1 MNHGYFISFVVL
13 VTLLVSFSFI
23 RPPVSPVY
31 MEMLTLDF
39 MCLNGSVTFKSG
51 SGADDESTGMGSVHV
66 FHRIDLCHFS
76 NISQ

>member
-23 RPPVSPVY
+23 RPSVSPVY
-31 MEMLTLDF
+31 VEMLTLDF

-51 SGADDESTGMGSVHV
+51 SGADDESTGMGSDYV

>member
-1 MNHGYFISFVVL
+1 
-13 VTLLVSFSFI
+13 
-23 RPPVSPVY
+23 

-51 SGADDESTGMGSVHV
+51 SGADDESTGMGSVYV

-76 NISQ
+76 NISQWDFWTYILGGFFLMITMIGGNDSYFEICTI